1 MKIGTQLYAP
11 DGWGSL
17 SKSHVYRFLAS
28 KADPARVFLVHL
40 YEREHR
46 MKDGGCRQ
54 IQHANLI
61 IVGRASF
68 ETAIEKKDIVESD
81 VQVALPPWLL
91 GFDGIDLKAQL
102 STSPSAEARVDRLT
116 AQLRSGVQSL
126 DAILTLRDPIAGLN
140 EHARKQRMNTARYRL
155 HLLVYVLFGKR
166 AELLMPLK
174 FRCGTFSREK
184 LPAGTMKM
192 GRTSR
197 RHGKRHGCN
206 LGLEDKDKIEN
217 FYRKNADLG
226 EKKTGLYRRCMLQ
239 EFGCKATGKSWK
251 HLYHPQGKP
260 FPTRRQFDYVLE
272 KRIGLKQTQIAR
284 FGVERSRNRL
294 QGSRGSYTEHLSN
307 LLECIEADGYT
318 TTRHPVGLNGETLP
332 KLIVVRI
339 VDSVSRMRLGIGF
352 SLDGERSSAYTMAIV
367 CMIMDKVEFCALFG
381 LSITPEE
388 WPSKGWSSRYISD
401 RGAGAVLDIDE
412 IPFMEMTTSYA
423 GQDKAIV
430 ESSQRRRD
438 QIAGRPSYLM
448 AKNSPIALAVDEI
461 TTLLAENQ
469 SVKVPRT
476 PRMVSAQVLPTP
488 IGVWAYLSSYGRSE
502 EVPMPREDAIRLL
515 PQVEVTCTKDGVEYC
530 GERFRSKA
538 LEKSGL
544 LDMAARQG
552 SVKLAAYIMPMCI
565 RQFWVEYSGRPIDVV
580 WALPIDDGE
589 SQTYL
594 TLDELQALHRQ
605 NREDAARLAEHQDAV
620 AIDMA
625 DRYRQTFGE
634 YPGKAVRRVGRAKM
648 RTREARK
655 QARAIKA
662 IAEGA

>member
-17 SKSHVYRFLAS
+17 SKGHVYRFLAS

-40 YEREHR
+40 YERKHR
-46 MKDGGCRQ
+46 MKGGGCRQ

-61 IVGRASF
+61 IVGRAYF
-68 ETAIEKKDIVESD
+68 EAAIEKKDIVESD

-102 STSPSAEARVDRLT
+102 STSPSAEARVHRL
-116 AQLRSGVQSL
+116 AARLHSGVQSL
-126 DAILTLRDPIAGLN
+126 DATLTLRDPIAGLN
-140 EHARKQRMNTARYRL
+140 EHARKQKMNTARNRL

-166 AELLMPLK
+166 AELLYPLK
-174 FRCGTFSREK
+174 FRCGKFSREK
-184 LPAGTMKM
+184 LPAGTKKL
-192 GRTSR
+192 GNISK
-197 RHGKRHGCN
+197 RHGKGYGYN
-206 LGLEDKDKIEN
+206 LIAQDKGRIEE
-217 FYRKNADLG
+217 FCRQNAGLG
-226 EKKTGLYRRCMLQ
+226 EKKTGLYRECMLR

-272 KRIGLKQTQIAR
+272 KRIGLKKTQIAR

-339 VDSVSRMRLGIGF
+339 VDSVSRMRVGIGF
-352 SLDGERSSAYTMAIV
+352 SLDGERSSAYTMALV
-367 CMIMDKVEFCALFG
+367 CMSMDKVEFCALFG

-388 WPSKGWSSRYISD
+388 WPSKGWSSRYITD

-412 IPFMEMTTSYA
+412 IPFTEMTTSYA

-448 AKNSPIALAVDEI
+448 AKNSPIALAVEEI

-469 SVKVPRT
+469 SVKVQRT

-488 IGVWAYLSSYGRSE
+488 IGVWNFLSQYGRSE
-502 EVPMPREDAIRLL
+502 EVSSRDDAIRLL
-515 PQVEVTCTKDGVEYC
+515 PKVEVTCTKDGVEYC

-538 LEKSGL
+538 LQESGL

-552 SVKLAAYIMPMCI
+552 SVKLTAYIMPMCI

-580 WALPIDDGE
+580 WALPIDDGD

-594 TLDELQALHRQ
+594 TLHELQALHRQ

-620 AIDMA
+620 AIEMA

-655 QARAIKA
+655 QARAIKV